1 MFGVGLFFEG
11 YSLTWPLKQRW
22 FWMLFFLL
30 TMVLIVPL
38 LLLVVILTLSPSSIV
53 VAFIVIVVVWYV
65 FKSYRS
71 WTAKK
76 EEESGDSQPSPIE
89 TARS

>member
-1 MFGVGLFFEG
+1 
-11 YSLTWPLKQRW
+11 
-22 FWMLFFLL
+22 
-30 TMVLIVPL
+30 LIVI
-38 LLLVVILTLSPSSIV
+38 VTLSPSSIV

-76 EEESGDSQPSPIE
+76 EEESGDGQISPVE
-89 TARS
+89 TTRS